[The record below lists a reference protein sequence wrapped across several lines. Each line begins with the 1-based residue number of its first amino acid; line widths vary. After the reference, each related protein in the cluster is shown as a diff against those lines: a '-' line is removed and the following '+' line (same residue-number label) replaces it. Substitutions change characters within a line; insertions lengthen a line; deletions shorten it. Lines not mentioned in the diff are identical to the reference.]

1 MEAAMV
7 PTTEQI
13 DRMDA
18 ALREARTWHANAHN
32 ASFLKGNGNTGG
44 RTADLMQRWDD
55 LAMQLGHITHGR
67 SKAKYTVDEY
77 IAACEAFVT
86 DAKARA
92 LELGYN
98 DRTHEDSFNL
108 ALTMSSD
115 TDETRAERKTS

>member
-1 MEAAMV
+1 MEAAMI

-13 DRMDA
+13 DRMEA
-18 ALREARTWHANAHN
+18 ALRLAKEWHANAHN
-32 ASFLKGNGNTGG
+32 SAFLKGNGNTYGA
-44 RTADLMQRWDD
+44 TSDLMRRWDE
-55 LAMQLGHITHGR
+55 LAMQIGHITHGR

-92 LELGYN
+92 LELGFN
-98 DRTHEDSFNL
+98 DSTHEDSFNL